1 MIGRENDIV
10 KNGATGERVRF
21 ILTATE
27 TGGELLVMEDHWTR
41 PGHVVPRHVHPG
53 IEERWTVIQGTV
65 AYNVDGVETIA
76 GPGDTVVA
84 PAGTPHSA
92 RDAGN
97 AEVLVRIEM
106 RPPLR
111 WEDFVRQLFALA
123 NETLEDDVAAR
134 SILELFGEFQPEIEL
149 APEDEPDEGA

>member
-1 MIGRENDIV
+1 MIGREDDVV

-21 ILTATE
+21 ILTAEE

-41 PGHVVPRHVHPG
+41 PGHVVPRHIHPG

-65 AYNVDGVETIA
+65 AYTVDGVETIA
-76 GPGDTVVA
+76 GPGDSVIA

-97 AEVLVRIEM
+97 GEVIVRIEM

-123 NETLEDDVAAR
+123 NENLEDDVAAR

-149 APEDEPDEGA
+149 AAGGRPDD